1 MSRFLYLLYVLLGC
15 FILNTFTASAQ
26 NSSQVS
32 DSDFLHYL
40 LETQQF
46 GDAIFLAKQHRN
58 KTGLNFSPEY
68 YAGFAYYN
76 IRQLDSAAFYL
87 GLVPES
93 SNFYLKSRFFQGLS
107 LAYLNNIHQ
116 SQGVF
121 EQVRIPS
128 SDSLLQELQTF
139 ELSALALLK
148 KDYTAFD
155 KLSQQYT
162 YQYYPFSKQELNL
175 LKYREDLLKI
185 KRKSPLAAGL
195 LSAVVPGSGKVY
207 AGQLGQGVAIFL
219 QNTIFAL
226 QAYEGYRKDGP
237 QSARFLIYGGLFSI
251 FYISNVWGSVLS
263 VKVRRQEMYDQI
275 NNQILFDMH
284 IPLRTLFN

>member
-1 MSRFLYLLYVLLGC
+1 MSRILYRLLSWL
-15 FILNTFTASAQ
+15 ILFPFFTVAQDNTPI
-26 NSSQVS
+26 S
-32 DSDFLHYL
+32 DSQFLQYL
-40 LETQQF
+40 LETEQF
-46 GDAIFLAKQHRN
+46 DDAIFLAQQRRN
-58 KTGLNFSPEY
+58 KSGLNYSPEY

-76 IRQLDSAAFYL
+76 TRQLDSAAWYL
-87 GLVPES
+87 GLVPEN

-107 LAYLNNIHQ
+107 LAYINKTDRSEQ
-116 SQGVF
+116 AYSQI
-121 EQVRIPS
+121 RIPS
-128 SDSLLQELQTF
+128 ADTLLQELKTF
-139 ELSALALLK
+139 ELSGLALLK
-148 KDYTAFD
+148 KDYATFD
-155 KLSQQYT
+155 KLSSTFT
-162 YQYYPFSKQELNL
+162 YQYYPFSKQETNL
-175 LKYREDLLKI
+175 LKYRQDLLKVK
-185 KRKSPLAAGL
+185 KRSPLAAGL
-195 LSAVVPGSGKVY
+195 LSALVPGSGKVY